1 MMLFRFTV
9 VDTCCCSSG
18 GDEQITM
25 FVACEACDAAD
36 VLKNEHDMLME
47 LLNVVLHS
55 FDTFEADCSRRA
67 LLLVICC
74 DV

>member
-1 MMLFRFTV
+1 ML
-9 VDTCCCSSG
+9 
-18 GDEQITM
+18 
-25 FVACEACDAAD
+25 VACEACDTAD

-67 LLLVICC
+67 VVVGDLL
-74 DV
+74 